1 MKKLLFNSFSR
12 TFILLSGIMLLLA
25 ACNSRPDGVMSK
37 SEMVDFLT
45 DLHKLDGALATN
57 GIGSSQDRENIYY
70 YNSLLKKHEITK
82 ANFDS
87 SLVWYSRNPK
97 NFEKIYAQVV
107 ENLTEFDK
115 EVKSGKFN
123 PVDSAALRHS
133 QQNIWIKPT
142 RYAFTK
148 DSARTQVEFTIQN
161 PLLQWKDYYTLSFIQ
176 RIVPRDSSSGQ
187 FILLRINYSG
197 GIADSVYASAHNDS
211 ILRRYT
217 LSLPARKQRRIESI
231 TGKLLG
237 SKSYNGKMGALID
250 SIKLIR
256 IYDAVA
262 QDSINRV
269 INLIENPVSVVPSE
283 PIIEKKRLRSKV
295 LMYKE

>member
-1 MKKLLFNSFSR
+1 MKKLLLNNFSR
-12 TFILLSGIMLLLA
+12 TFVLLSGVMLLLA

-57 GIGSSQDRENIYY
+57 GIGSAQDRENVYY
-70 YNSLLKKHEITK
+70 YNALLKKHEITK

-87 SLVWYSRNPK
+87 SLVWYSKNPK
-97 NFEKIYAQVV
+97 NFEKIYAQVI

-123 PVDSAALRHS
+123 PVDSATLRHL
-133 QQNIWIKPT
+133 QQNIWINPT
-142 RYAFTK
+142 RYALTK

-161 PLLQWKDYYTLSFIQ
+161 TLLQWKDYYTLSFVQ
-176 RIVPRDSSSGQ
+176 RIAPSDSSSDQ
-187 FILLRINYSG
+187 YILMRINYSG
-197 GIADSVYASAHNDS
+197 GISDSVYASAHNDS

-217 LSLPARKQRRIESI
+217 LSLAARKQRRIESI

-237 SKSYNGKMGALID
+237 SKTYNGKMHALID
-250 SIKLIR
+250 SIKLTR
-256 IYDAVA
+256 TYDAVA

-269 INLIENPVSVVPSE
+269 INLIENPMPVAPSE
-283 PIIEKKRLRSKV
+283 PVIEKKRLRSTV
-295 LMYKE
+295 LMHK